1 MDAPYDFM
9 KLAQHRFSVRKFSD
23 KQVAKADINS
33 ILGAGHIA
41 PTAHNNQPQRI
52 LVINSKEGIE
62 KLQKCTVC
70 HFGAPA
76 AMIIGYDKDECWKR
90 GYDGQNSGEVDASI
104 VTTHM
109 MLQAAAIGVGT
120 TWVMYFDPEAMR
132 AEFAIPDTIQPVAL
146 LVMGYPAG
154 DCKPSPSHA
163 QTRPMKEVVFYEQL
177 KHK

>member
-1 MDAPYDFM
+1 MDTTYDFM
-9 KLAQHRFSVRKFSD
+9 KLAQDRFSVRKFSD
-23 KQVAKADINS
+23 KQVTKGDIDR
-33 ILGAGHIA
+33 ILGAGHVA

-52 LVINSKEGIE
+52 LVINSKEGIA

-76 AMIIGYDKDECWKR
+76 AMLIGYDKNECWKR
-90 GYDGQNSGEVDASI
+90 EYDGKNSGDIDASI

-132 AEFAIPDTIQPVAL
+132 AEFALPDTLQPVAL
-146 LVMGYPAG
+146 LVMGYPAHSA
-154 DCKPSPSHA
+154 KPFPGHA
-163 QTRPMKEVVFYEQL
+163 KIRPIEEVVFYD
-177 KHK
+177 KHESK